1 MLTKYR
7 GAVHLLRGKSKMAS
21 LTDNSD
27 FKGTGKINLTKKRV
41 YMIIKMFSGTYVD
54 GNLAHEIIN
63 LYKPDN
69 ESKYCIYVPSY
80 GERYK
85 DMLDVVTDAVFITE
99 WGRDEKN
106 LKLYKIIGT
115 ASIDKDDQ
123 PQDENVLKTKELIY
137 GGRKI
142 EDIFDDLIDTKLN
155 RFTLVASNVEIWN
168 KPITLSAE
176 EILKEKG
183 KGNHE
188 NNQAFGHQCVYLGK
202 DSKSSL
208 IGSDDF
214 ERLIKE
220 KRKGAYPEKAKD
232 FKYVYSKSFESN
244 LLSIIQRIY
253 DENAVSN
260 YIKAAFDEDSKT
272 AKDFFEEILNVN
284 FAKDPITVLREV
296 SLGKKESKSGRADL
310 IIYNKTE
317 MVLIENKID
326 SSTSKGQLEKYK
338 KSLEDSLNKDDTK
351 ILKTLKGI
359 KNKHFFVLKSNG
371 RTPCFTI
378 STGYKVFTYGDLADF
393 YDKHKATAFK
403 IASPN
408 RKYFDDGEFVNTM
421 RMIDAT
427 KIDVAK
433 SRFSLAI
440 EKKARR

>member
-1 MLTKYR
+1 
-7 GAVHLLRGKSKMAS
+7 MAS

-27 FKGTGKINLTKKRV
+27 FKGMGKINLTKKKV

-63 LYKPDN
+63 LYQPDN
-69 ESKYCIYVPSY
+69 EDKYYIYVPSY
-80 GERYK
+80 GERKK
-85 DMLDVVTDAVFITE
+85 DMLDVVTDVVFITE

-106 LKLYKIIGT
+106 LKRYKIIGT
-115 ASIDKDDQ
+115 ASIDKKDQ
-123 PQDENVLKTKELIY
+123 PKHKSVLKTKELIY

-155 RFTLVASNVEIWN
+155 RFTLVASSVEIWN
-168 KPITLSAE
+168 KPVTLSSE

-183 KGNHE
+183 KGNHK

-214 ERLIKE
+214 ERLIKK
-220 KRKGAYPEKAKD
+220 KRKEAEPEKAKA

-244 LLSIIQRIY
+244 FLSIIQRIY

-260 YIKAAFDEDSKT
+260 YIKAAFDEDSKI

-284 FAKDPITVLREV
+284 FGKDPITVLREV
-296 SLGKKESKSGRADL
+296 PLGKKNSKSGRADL
-310 IIYNKTE
+310 IIYNKTG
-317 MVLIENKID
+317 MVIIENKID
-326 SSTSKGQLEKYK
+326 SSTSKNQLEKYK
-338 KSLEDSLNKDDTK
+338 KSLEDSVNKDDTN

-359 KNKHFFVLKSNG
+359 KNKNFFVLKSNG
-371 RTPCFTI
+371 RTPYFTI
-378 STGYKVFTYGDLADF
+378 STTGYKAFTYRDLADF
-393 YDKHKATAFK
+393 YDKHKGTAFK

-408 RKYFDDGEFVNTM
+408 RKYFDDGEFINTM

-433 SRFSLAI
+433 SRFSSAI
-440 EKKARR
+440 GKNTKIMGNIL